1 MNDLRSALRTAAIV
15 SCFFLVSNLVWAQG
29 WNASLFVQS
38 YPSPYVGDWQTNPSL
53 ATLTIT
59 NPSTTPTQVQFYLT
73 ITKRTTGAAV
83 ASGNTSPILIQPSPP
98 QTTLNNTQFIQWN
111 NITYDEGVRTIVIR
125 SGRLPEGDYSACV
138 VVKNVAGATLVSRT
152 CAWFSIVYPNAPRLL
167 IPENGYTQPLPL
179 YPTFTWTPT
188 TTPPGYPIHYIF
200 TLVELLPNQLPV
212 QGLTSNVP
220 YYENNNVLTST
231 LLYPIDAQILRV
243 GQTYAWWVQ
252 ALDQYGYPAA
262 TNNGR
267 SEAFTFTFRTEG
279 FDTTRPVS
287 PCFVATPMSPEN
299 GRAWTESIRPRFR
312 IDARP
317 AIIDSGITGGRLQVW
332 AMENEE
338 EGSSSV
344 TSRSPVIDT
353 SFSGDGPQNIELTS
367 LDTAETSL
375 DLKFVNDTTSQST
388 TNLIPQTWYMWKFT
402 LTVNS
407 SRIRADRRLCS
418 ATEVSSSY
426 ATFKYAPSLADTGGA
441 CRDVC
446 TIAAPTDQSPAS
458 RTFSAGDT
466 VRVGRFTMVLT
477 GGVNGSGSS
486 LSGNGLIAIPFLNC
500 QLAVEFSGIQ
510 VNDSAQV
517 YAGEVKGEQAENSPL
532 SDGEANGQG
541 TALNLDSTRLSAIYA
556 LASNSAR
563 LTSAL
568 TGQTPM
574 TLPIGMDN
582 VIGGQ
587 RFVVGI
593 IGAVFTPTQ
602 ANLNA
607 AIVYPLP
614 GLGPN
619 IGIGLGARGIC
630 FHPNGIGGNGN
641 ATLYLA
647 ADIGYRRS
655 ETWSFAFLAPS
666 GSDPGC
672 YVTFDCTGFKEFRL
686 SAEVEFPRSWLRP
699 FPDVPNQKV
708 KAKFSTTAARGGN
721 WIIAASMDRCEIS
734 AAPGF
739 VMEVQD
745 MTFDNSDQQNPE
757 GIVFP
762 DGYTG
767 PTDDTWLGFFIQ
779 RASISL
785 PPQLRTFD
793 ATSPP
798 QIAVD
803 NLLIGREG
811 ITGSFRVENVFQYPT
826 GNFGQ
831 WGGSLDTLGV
841 DVLCSSLRRGWMTGK
856 IKMPI
861 ADEPLKYTATLSRPQ
876 DSSRGL
882 RYAFVIEPTDTLN
895 ADLWKARIS
904 LYPTSNITLS
914 NESGS
919 FVASATLNGRVSIA
933 GTIGSFSGLDFVGIE
948 FQDLILQT
956 TRPYIVTGTWSF
968 ASPERRVAGFPV
980 TLSNIGIASTQRG
993 GRDLVGIRFSLSVNV
1008 QGGSNAISGTTA
1020 LTIWGELQTTGAQR
1034 FSYNSITLDSIGISA
1049 DLGAVKISGGV
1060 AFFSEVPRWGKGFRG
1075 VVTATFLKKIDVSC
1089 TVQFGNVNGFRYWYV
1104 DAKAVLNP
1112 GIPLMSGVG
1121 FYGLGGGAWY
1131 HMRRSGGDPGVP
1143 TSSAVAGRSPGS
1155 TVSGYSFQPDES
1167 VLFGLRAMVIL
1178 GTHPNSATFNADV
1191 ALEVEVLSSGGVGR
1205 ISLLGRGYMMAEVS
1219 ARQRAKVTMSAD
1231 MTYDFPERTL
1241 HGVFDVRISAAP
1253 VTGGG
1258 QAVLHF
1264 EPSTWYI
1271 KIGEPDSRIG
1281 LHLGW
1286 LSVNGYLMVGKDLP
1300 PPGQPPAQVTA
1311 MLGQIPATR
1320 NSSVAAGDGFALGAS
1335 IWYDTGRKTFFIF
1348 YGRFIA
1354 GGGFDIAMM
1363 KQARCTG
1370 VNGWYGQGDVYAYIS
1385 GSVGIYV
1392 EIGFWM
1398 YRPCGRWYCPFCR
1411 WCKWKFIGIRGEW
1424 EILGI
1429 SAAALLEA
1437 GVPNPMWV
1445 KGTVAGRY
1453 SVLGGLIHGHC
1464 SFSFTTGTVCRL

>member
-1 MNDLRSALRTAAIV
+1 MNHHSGVLRKATILFCLT
-15 SCFFLVSNLVWAQG
+15 LLSNPVWAQG
-29 WNASLFVQS
+29 WTANLFVQS

-53 ATLTIT
+53 ATLTLT

-83 ASGNTSPILIQPSPP
+83 ASGNTSPVLIQPSPP

-111 NITYDEGVRTIVIR
+111 NITYDDAVRTIVIR

-152 CAWFSIVYPNAPRLL
+152 CAWFSIVYPNPPRLL
-167 IPENGYTQPLPL
+167 IPENGYTQPLQL

-200 TLVELLPNQLPV
+200 TLVELLPSQLPV

-231 LLYPIDAQILRV
+231 LLYPIEAQVLRV

-262 TNNGR
+262 SNNGR
-267 SEAFTFTFRTEG
+267 SEAFTFTFRIE
-279 FDTTRPVS
+279 DTTRYVS
-287 PCFVATPMSPEN
+287 PCFVAAPTSPEN
-299 GRAWTESIRPRFR
+299 GRVWTESVRPKF
-312 IDARP
+312 ILEARP
-317 AIIDSGITGGRLQVW
+317 TIKDSGITGGRLQIW
-332 AMENEE
+332 AMENEQ
-338 EGSSSV
+338 EGSPSV
-344 TSRSPVIDT
+344 TSRSPVVDT
-353 SFSGDGPQNIELTS
+353 SFSGFGPENIQLSS
-367 LDTAETSL
+367 LDTGGTSL
-375 DLKFVNDTTSQST
+375 DLKFVNDTTSNST
-388 TNLIPQTWYMWKFT
+388 TSLVRQTWYMWKFT
-402 LTVNS
+402 FTVNS
-407 SRIRADRRLCS
+407 SRIRTDRRVC
-418 ATEVSSSY
+418 AAGEVSSSY
-426 ATFKYAPSLADTGGA
+426 ATFQYAPALADTGGA

-446 TIAAPTDQSPAS
+446 TIAAPRNQSPAT
-458 RTFSAGDT
+458 RTFRAGDT
-466 VRVGRFTMVLT
+466 VRVGRFRMVLT
-477 GGVNGSGSS
+477 EGVSGSGSS
-486 LSGNGLIAIPFLNC
+486 LSGSGLIALPFLNC

-510 VNDSAQV
+510 VNDSAEV
-517 YAGEVKGEQAENSPL
+517 YGGEVKGKQAESSPL
-532 SDGEANGQG
+532 SDEEANGLG
-541 TALNLDSTRLSAIYA
+541 TALNLDSTRISAIYA
-556 LASNSAR
+556 LASNSSR
-563 LTSAL
+563 LISGL
-568 TGQTPM
+568 TGRSSM

-587 RFVVGI
+587 RFVIGI
-593 IGAVFTPTQ
+593 IGMVFTPTQ
-602 ANLNA
+602 ASLNA

-614 GLGPN
+614 GLGSN

-672 YVTFDCTGFKEFRL
+672 CITFDCHGFKEFRV
-686 SAEVEFPRSWLRP
+686 SAEVEFPRAWLRP
-699 FPDVPNQKV
+699 FPDVADQKV
-708 KAKFSTTAARGGN
+708 KAKFSTTVARGGN
-721 WIIAASMDRCEIS
+721 WIAAATMDRCEIS

-745 MTFDNSDQQNPE
+745 MTFDHSDDQNPE

-762 DGYTG
+762 EGFGGRRDS
-767 PTDDTWLGFFIQ
+767 TWIGFFIK

-793 ATSPP
+793 STSPP
-798 QIAVD
+798 QIAVK

-811 ITGSFRVENVFQYPT
+811 ITGSFRVENVFQYPS

-831 WGGSLDTLGV
+831 WGGSLDTLGI

-861 ADEPLKYTATLSRPQ
+861 ADEPLKYTATLSRPA
-876 DSSRGL
+876 DSSRAL
-882 RYAFVIEPTDTLN
+882 RYSFVIEPTDTLN

-919 FVASATLNGRVSIA
+919 FVASATLNGRISLA
-933 GTIGSFSGLDFVGIE
+933 ETIGSFSGLDFVGIE
-948 FQDLILQT
+948 FQDLKLET
-956 TRPYIVTGTWSF
+956 RRPYIETGSWSF

-980 TLSNIGIASTQRG
+980 TLSNIGIANAQRS
-993 GRDLVGIRFSLSVNV
+993 GRDLVGIKFSLSVNV

-1020 LTIWGELQTTGAQR
+1020 LTIWGELQTAGAQR
-1034 FSYNSITLDSIGISA
+1034 FSYNSIQLDSIGISA

-1060 AFFSEVPRWGKGFRG
+1060 GFFSEVPRWGKGFRG
-1075 VVTATFLKKIDVSC
+1075 VVTATFLQKINVSS
-1089 TVQFGNVNGFRYWYV
+1089 TVQFGNVSGFRYWYV

-1112 GIPLMSGVG
+1112 GIPLMTGVG

-1155 TVSGYSFQPDES
+1155 TASGYSFQPDES
-1167 VLFGLRAMVIL
+1167 SLFGLRAMVIL
-1178 GTHPNSATFNADV
+1178 GTHPNSATFNADI

-1231 MTYDFPERTL
+1231 MTYDFPEKTL
-1241 HGVFDVRISAAP
+1241 HGVFDVRISATP

-1264 EPSTWYI
+1264 EPFNLVHQ
-1271 KIGEPDSRIG
+1271 DR
-1281 LHLGW
+1281 
-1286 LSVNGYLMVGKDLP
+1286 
-1300 PPGQPPAQVTA
+1300 
-1311 MLGQIPATR
+1311 
-1320 NSSVAAGDGFALGAS
+1320 
-1335 IWYDTGRKTFFIF
+1335 
-1348 YGRFIA
+1348 
-1354 GGGFDIAMM
+1354 
-1363 KQARCTG
+1363 
-1370 VNGWYGQGDVYAYIS
+1370 
-1385 GSVGIYV
+1385 
-1392 EIGFWM
+1392 
-1398 YRPCGRWYCPFCR
+1398 
-1411 WCKWKFIGIRGEW
+1411 
-1424 EILGI
+1424 
-1429 SAAALLEA
+1429 
-1437 GVPNPMWV
+1437 
-1445 KGTVAGRY
+1445 
-1453 SVLGGLIHGHC
+1453 
-1464 SFSFTTGTVCRL
+1464 